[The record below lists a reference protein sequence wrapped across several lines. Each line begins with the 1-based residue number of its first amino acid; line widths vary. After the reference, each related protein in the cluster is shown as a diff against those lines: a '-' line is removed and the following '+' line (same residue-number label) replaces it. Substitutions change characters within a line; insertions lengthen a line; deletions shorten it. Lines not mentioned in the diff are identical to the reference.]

1 MFKSGDDITDDTA
14 GCDVTDDTAGCDV
27 TDDTAGCDIY
37 IMTYFHS
44 LIFHWFDVK
53 LRLSQRKLLL
63 NEIKVNE
70 NIAKID
76 TKVKCVLYK

>member
-14 GCDVTDDTAGCDV
+14 GCDVTDDTAGC
-27 TDDTAGCDIY
+27 IY